1 MSDIRIGSMETYS
14 ELFKPQDKDK
24 KGSFNSLFQDAL
36 GTVVGLQN
44 EADNAVKGL
53 TREGDISSAIIAME
67 KADMSFQ
74 VMTEVRN
81 RLISAYEEIMR
92 MQV

>member
-1 MSDIRIGSMETYS
+1 MSEIRIGSIETNS
-14 ELFKPQDKDK
+14 ELFKPQNKDK
-24 KGSFNSLFQDAL
+24 ESSFKSLFQDAL

-44 EADNAVKGL
+44 EADNALKGL
-53 TREGDISSAIIAME
+53 TNDGDISSAIIAME

-81 RLISAYEEIMR
+81 RLITAYEEIMR

>member
-1 MSDIRIGSMETYS
+1 MSEIRIGSIETNS
-14 ELFKPQDKDK
+14 ELFKPQNKDK
-24 KGSFNSLFQDAL
+24 ESSFNSLFQDAL

-44 EADNAVKGL
+44 EADNAIKGL
-53 TREGDISSAIIAME
+53 TNDGDISSAIIAME

-81 RLISAYEEIMR
+81 RLITAYEEIMR

>member
-1 MSDIRIGSMETYS
+1 MSDIKIGSMETYS
-14 ELFKPQDKDK
+14 ELFKPQS
-24 KGSFNSLFQDAL
+24 KGKEDSFNSLFQDAL

-44 EADNAVKGL
+44 EADNAIKGL
-53 TREGDISSAIIAME
+53 TKDGNISRAIIAME

>member
-1 MSDIRIGSMETYS
+1 MSDIKIENMETYS
-14 ELFKPQDKDK
+14 ELFKPKNK
-24 KGSFNSLFQDAL
+24 VGSFNLLYQDTL

-44 EADNAVKGL
+44 EADNAIKGL
-53 TREGDISSAIIAME
+53 TKDGDISHAIIAME